1 MINDSSRDQSEQ
13 RDLVLQRRVV
23 AVAEACGDF
32 IEYWGFKSIHG
43 RVWAYLAISSKPLSQ
58 TQVARALKVSRALVN
73 IAINELSD
81 YGLVRRISEQRHA
94 PYEAVFDVWP
104 VIANVLREREW
115 MLLETTRLALEAAIT
130 EIERSESP
138 LTEEE
143 EMLSSR
149 FNVGRLEMLLQMTEW
164 AQGILKLLIN
174 ARLPRA
180 TDRWGAWMT
189 KAIRLSHSLKGMM
202 GMDED

>member
-1 MINDSSRDQSEQ
+1 MSVPRSDQIERDQS
-13 RDLVLQRRVV
+13 VLQRRIV
-23 AVAEACGDF
+23 AVSEACGDF

-43 RVWAYLAISSKPLSQ
+43 RVWAYLAISAKPLSQ
-58 TQVARALKVSRALVN
+58 TEVAKALKVSRALVN
-73 IAINELSD
+73 IAINELND
-81 YGLVRRISEQRHA
+81 YGLVRPISDQRHA
-94 PYEAVFDVWP
+94 PYEAIFDAWP

-130 EIERSESP
+130 EIERSEDDDVQDY
-138 LTEEE
+138 TEA
-143 EMLSSR
+143 R
-149 FNVGRLEMLLQMTEW
+149 FNKDRLKMLLQMTEW

-189 KAIRLSHSLKGMM
+189 KAMRLSHSLKGMLARE
-202 GMDED
+202 ED